1 MKLFDVTMY
10 RKRVNDFEFHLYL
23 YNVSVDVEIKIVPLI
38 TILQLKTVYDMA
50 WKPLLG
56 FIKYCHILIKLFK
69 INGLI
74 VY

>member
-1 MKLFDVTMY
+1 MY
-10 RKRVNDFEFHLYL
+10 RKCANDFEFDLDL

-50 WKPLLG
+50 CKPLLG
-56 FIKYCHILIKLFK
+56 FIKYCHILINKLFK